1 MKKPNLQK
9 IVRDVRTMVGKRSPE
24 ILIGLGITGMITTTV
39 LAVRATPKALER
51 IEAEK
56 RRQSREAE
64 ANVDELKPVDVV
76 KVTWKCY
83 IPTAASAVFSTAC
96 IIGANSVNSKRNAA
110 LATAY
115 KLSETAFTEYKDKVI
130 ETIGEK
136 KEQTVREKV
145 AKERVEKNPVGKSE
159 VIITEKGNTLCL
171 DPVSGRYFKSD
182 IDKIKNAEIEINRQM
197 LHDISGYA
205 SLNDFYDVLGL
216 SHTSVGNDLGWN
228 AYNLLD
234 IDFYTELAEDN
245 QPCIVLDYRVA
256 PKYDY
261 TKM

>member
-1 MKKPNLQK
+1 MNKPNFQK
-9 IVRDVRTMVGKRSPE
+9 IVGSVRTTVSKRSPE

-39 LAVRATPKALER
+39 LAVKATPKALEM

-56 RRQSREAE
+56 RRQKVE
-64 ANVDELKPVDVV
+64 ELKPVDTV

-96 IIGANSVNSKRNAA
+96 IISANSVNAKRNAA

-115 KLSETAFTEYKDKVI
+115 KISETALTEYKEKVI
-130 ETIGEK
+130 ETVGEK
-136 KEQTVREKV
+136 KEKAVREKV
-145 AKERVEKNPVGKSE
+145 AKKQVEKNPVSKKE

-171 DPVSGRYFKSD
+171 DPISGRYFKSD
-182 IDKIKNAEIEINRQM
+182 VDKIKNAEVEINRQM

-205 SLNDFYDVLGL
+205 SLNDFYDLIGLGC
-216 SHTSVGNDLGWN
+216 TSIGEELGWN
-228 AYNLLD
+228 TYRLLE
-234 IDFYTELAEDN
+234 IDFYPELAEDN
-245 QPCIVLDYRVA
+245 QPCIVLDYKVT

-261 TKM
+261 ARF